1 MKVIGN
7 LHILGQKSI
16 IKMNTNP
23 ANDLEYSGWISD
35 EFVDE
40 NVTVGQGLYFDHT
53 LQRWKLAK
61 ADREETMPCRA
72 IALEDI
78 SKGQSGKLLR
88 YGTLR
93 LDSKNYTGPYIYI
106 SDSIPGE
113 IIDTVPSTAGSI
125 IQKIG
130 TPVRNNTGWYDF
142 NSTISVVPTE

>member
-23 ANDLEYSGWISD
+23 ANNLEYSGWISD
-35 EFVDE
+35 EFVGE
-40 NVTVGQGLYFDHT
+40 NVTIGQGLYFDHT
-53 LQRWKLAK
+53 EQRWKLAK
-61 ADREETMPCRA
+61 ADVHATMPCRA

-78 SKGQSGKLLR
+78 LNGQSGKLLR

-93 LDSKNYTGPYIYI
+93 IDGKQFTNPYIYI
-106 SDSIPGE
+106 SDSVPGE
-113 IIDTVPSTAGSI
+113 ITDIKPITIGSS

-130 TPVRNNTGWYDF
+130 CPVKNNTGWYDF
-142 NSTISVVPTE
+142 NSTTTVINE

>member
-16 IKMNTNP
+16 IKMNSNP
-23 ANDLEYSGWISD
+23 ASDNEYSGWISD

-40 NVTVGQGLYFDHT
+40 DVNIGQGLYFDNT

-61 ADREETMPCRA
+61 ADSETTMPCRA
-72 IALEDI
+72 IALESI

-113 IIDTVPSTAGSI
+113 ITDTVPSTVGSI

-130 TPVRNNTGWYDF
+130 SPVKNNTGWFDF
-142 NSTISVVPTE
+142 NSTTSVVVE

>member
-23 ANDLEYSGWISD
+23 ANDSEYSGWISD

-40 NVTVGQGLYFDHT
+40 DVTLGQGLYFDHT

-72 IALEDI
+72 IALENI
-78 SKGQSGKLLR
+78 LKGQSGKLLR

-93 LDSKNYTGPYIYI
+93 LDNVSFTNPYIYI
-106 SDSIPGE
+106 SDSVFGKIT
-113 IIDTVPSTAGSI
+113 DVPPVNPGSI

-142 NSTISVVPTE
+142 NSTTSIVPAE

>member
-23 ANDLEYSGWISD
+23 ANNLEYSGWISD
-35 EFVDE
+35 EFVGE
-40 NVTVGQGLYFDHT
+40 NVTIGQGLYFDHT
-53 LQRWKLAK
+53 EQRWKLAK
-61 ADREETMPCRA
+61 ADVEATMPCRA

-78 SKGQSGKLLR
+78 LNGQSGKLLR

-93 LDSKNYTGPYIYI
+93 IDGKQFTNPYIYI
-106 SDSIPGE
+106 SDSVPGE
-113 IIDTVPSTAGSI
+113 ITDIKPTTIGSI

-130 TPVRNNTGWYDF
+130 CPVKNNTGWYDF
-142 NSTISVVPTE
+142 NSTTTVINE